1 LEVCVNRRDLIGR
14 IASNADLTRAQAA
27 KALDAFIQGVQSSL
41 LKGDRV
47 TLSGFGSFAVSV
59 RKARS
64 VRDPRRGTPIQIAE
78 RRIPRFA
85 PGVDFKAAMNPTDG
99 TADPTEPPG
108 LPHA

>member
-1 LEVCVNRRDLIGR
+1 MNRRDLIGR
-14 IASNADLTRAQAA
+14 MAEGADLTRAQAA

-41 LKGDRV
+41 LEGDRV

-64 VRDPRRGTPIQIAE
+64 VRDPRSGNPIRIAE

-85 PGVDFKAAMNPTDG
+85 PGMELKAAVNREDG
-99 TADPTEPPG
+99 GRGPK
-108 LPHA
+108 

>member
-1 LEVCVNRRDLIGR
+1 MNRRDLIGR
-14 IASNADLTRAQAA
+14 MAEGADLTRAQAA

-41 LKGDRV
+41 LEGDRV

-64 VRDPRRGTPIQIAE
+64 VRDPRSGNPIRIAE

-85 PGVDFKAAMNPTDG
+85 PGMELKAVVNREDG
-99 TADPTEPPG
+99 GRGPK
-108 LPHA
+108 